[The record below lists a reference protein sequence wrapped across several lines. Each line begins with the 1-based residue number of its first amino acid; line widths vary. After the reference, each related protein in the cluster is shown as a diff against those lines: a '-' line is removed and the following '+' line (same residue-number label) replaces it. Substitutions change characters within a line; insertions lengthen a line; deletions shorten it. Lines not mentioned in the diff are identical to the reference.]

1 MRAISSWASIPCMS
15 SPYAFF
21 TCEWTPTLT
30 YMASC
35 TYLFNSTAVTNQIL
49 SPVLPHPPLHRR
61 DLPAPFGQD
70 GCRCLYLYKENEMSN
85 SNQKSGSLLPT
96 WNEEETF
103 WWYFEKGNFWR
114 NTLTIID
121 LYLQQV
127 NGYKFNIVLH
137 VALTTEGNIDEKFQ
151 VGSKEPSFHLH
162 RSSWENRVTLRH
174 SNS

>member
-1 MRAISSWASIPCMS
+1 MILKSLSLCVLHELLQRYQSVSILVHLGGGGRREGGRKGEIYYLVIPYPRSTSPTPTSVRTCSLMRAISSWASIPCMS

-30 YMASC
+30 YMASY

-49 SPVLPHPPLHRR
+49 SPMLPHPPLHRR

-96 WNEEETF
+96 
-103 WWYFEKGNFWR
+103 
-114 NTLTIID
+114 
-121 LYLQQV
+121 
-127 NGYKFNIVLH
+127 
-137 VALTTEGNIDEKFQ
+137 
-151 VGSKEPSFHLH
+151 
-162 RSSWENRVTLRH
+162 
-174 SNS
+174 